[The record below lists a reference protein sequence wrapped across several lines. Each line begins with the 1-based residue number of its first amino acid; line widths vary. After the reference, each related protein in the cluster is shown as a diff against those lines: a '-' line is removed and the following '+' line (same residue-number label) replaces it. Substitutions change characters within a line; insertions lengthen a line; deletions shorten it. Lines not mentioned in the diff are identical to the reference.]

1 MLGLRER
8 AIGHARTAA
17 GAWVLVA
24 LVALSGAGCAAIDVP
39 VEPEQVRETPAA
51 ARTATPTAAPTESP
65 TVAAAE
71 QATPTPEATPYDG
84 ELALMR
90 IPSLGV
96 EAAIEA
102 IGKIP
107 GANKLDVPQ
116 PRNVGWY
123 HIYDK
128 PGFGTSSLFSAHKDW
143 HPNIRGP
150 FYALTDLETGDLVI
164 VVMDDGREYVYEVF
178 FQRRYVTG
186 EMPMADLI
194 SPHEAENEELLRPA
208 DEEWVTLIT
217 CGGDFIPTEDDG
229 SGYYVHRDVVIA
241 RLVETKPGDAVQ
253 AADGSE

>member
-1 MLGLRER
+1 M
-8 AIGHARTAA
+8 
-17 GAWVLVA
+17 
-24 LVALSGAGCAAIDVP
+24 DVP
-39 VEPEQVRETPAA
+39 VESEPVRETPPPEQVA
-51 ARTATPTAAPTESP
+51 TATAVPTAAPTER
-65 TVAAAE
+65 
-71 QATPTPEATPYDG
+71 ATPAPEATPYDG

-96 EAAIEA
+96 EAPIEA

-143 HPNIRGP
+143 HPNIEGP
-150 FYALTDLETGDLVI
+150 FYALTDLEDGDLVI

-178 FQRRYVTG
+178 FQQRYVTG
-186 EMPMADLI
+186 DLPMHDLI
-194 SPHEAENEELLRPA
+194 WPHEAENEELLRPA

-217 CGGDFIPTEDDG
+217 CGGDFIPTEEDG

-241 RLVETKPGDAVQ
+241 KLVETKPGDAVQ
-253 AADGSE
+253 AVEGGE